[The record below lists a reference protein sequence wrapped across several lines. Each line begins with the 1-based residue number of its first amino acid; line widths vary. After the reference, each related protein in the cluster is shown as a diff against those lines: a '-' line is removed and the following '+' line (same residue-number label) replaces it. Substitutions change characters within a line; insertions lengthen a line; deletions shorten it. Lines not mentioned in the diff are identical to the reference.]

1 MSAGALGAISP
12 IERNSVADQVAKK
25 ILDLVRTG
33 NLKPGD
39 QLPPERELAQLLEV
53 SRPSLREAMRG
64 LQILGVVKSRQ
75 GGGAYI
81 SSLNAADLLGP
92 LQFLIT
98 LNAENVHALYE
109 SRVVIDGAIAR
120 MAAERLSDG
129 DLARLRRLVA
139 AQGGLFADPIGFRV
153 SDLEFHLTIMQSTD
167 NPFLVRVS
175 HSLYVL
181 GMEYRR
187 IASETAGVLRQSHA
201 DHEQIVAAFA
211 GRDADAAEKAMVT
224 HMRNVHRSTLD
235 AMGQSPGGC
244 G

>member
-1 MSAGALGAISP
+1 MAGVMTSISP
-12 IERNSVADQVAKK
+12 VERNSLADQVAKK

-39 QLPPERELAQLLEV
+39 QLPPERDLAQMLQV

-64 LQILGVVKSRQ
+64 LQILGVVKTRQ

-81 SSLNAADLLGP
+81 SSLDAADLLGP

-98 LNAENVHALYE
+98 LNALNVDSLYE
-109 SRVVIDGAIAR
+109 SRVLIDGGIAQ
-120 MAAERLSDG
+120 MAAERLSDAEI
-129 DLARLRRLVA
+129 DRLRAMVDVQAGLV
-139 AQGGLFADPIGFRV
+139 GDPIGFRV
-153 SDLEFHLTIMQSTD
+153 SDLEFHRTIMEATG

-187 IASETAGVLRQSHA
+187 IASETPGVLKQSLA
-201 DHEQIVAAFA
+201 DHEAIVAAFA
-211 GRDADAAEKAMVT
+211 ARDRARARHAMEI
-224 HMRNVHRSTLD
+224 HMENVHRSTRA
-235 AMGQSPGGC
+235 AMGVSG
-244 G
+244 

>member
-1 MSAGALGAISP
+1 MTDVLTTLSP
-12 IERNSVADQVAKK
+12 VERNSVADQVAKK

-39 QLPPERELAQLLEV
+39 QLPPERDLAQLLQV

-81 SSLNAADLLGP
+81 SSLDAADLLGP

-98 LNAENVHALYE
+98 LNAQNVHSLYE
-109 SRVVIDGAIAR
+109 SRVLIDGGIGR
-120 MAAERLSDG
+120 LAAERMATA
-129 DLARLRRLVA
+129 DLDRLHAMVGLQRNLVT
-139 AQGGLFADPIGFRV
+139 DPLGFRV
-153 SDLEFHLTIMQSTD
+153 SDLEFHRTIMEASG

-187 IASETAGVLRQSHA
+187 IASETPGVLKQSHA
-201 DHEQIVAAFA
+201 DHEKIVAALA
-211 GRDADAAEKAMVT
+211 ARDPDASEKAMVA

-235 AMGQSPGGC
+235 AMGKSGRGPE
-244 G
+244 

>member
-1 MSAGALGAISP
+1 MTTDVAQVISP

-39 QLPPERELAQLLEV
+39 QLPPERDLAQMLQV

-81 SSLNAADLLGP
+81 SSLDAADLLGP

-98 LNAENVHALYE
+98 LNAQNVHALYE
-109 SRVVIDGAIAR
+109 SRVLIDGGIAR
-120 MAAERLSDG
+120 MAAERLSAA
-129 DLARLRRLVA
+129 DLARLQAMVVLQRSLVA
-139 AQGGLFADPIGFRV
+139 DPLGFRV
-153 SDLEFHLTIMQSTD
+153 SDLEFHRTIMEATG

-187 IASETAGVLRQSHA
+187 IASETQGVLKQSLA
-201 DHEQIVAAFA
+201 DHEAIIAAFA
-211 GRDADAAEKAMVT
+211 ARDPAAAEKAMME

-235 AMGQSPGGC
+235 AMGATE
-244 G
+244 